1 MRSPGKVAAKIRS
14 YQALT
19 TRRAGNRQR
28 SRTFGNKLSVEHEE
42 WNPAEVIG
50 MEMCEQTRSIAARSM
65 WSRCHADQRGCAA
78 IDQEPG
84 VFGCHMETRVEPTAR
99 AEGIAGAHERE
110 LHAAPPVTLGRR
122 YIEAWAGGR
131 NTSLSFR

>member
-1 MRSPGKVAAKIRS
+1 
-14 YQALT
+14 
-19 TRRAGNRQR
+19 
-28 SRTFGNKLSVEHEE
+28 
-42 WNPAEVIG
+42 
-50 MEMCEQTRSIAARSM
+50 MEMCEQDEIDRGAVDVEPL
-65 WSRCHADQRGCAA
+65 HADQRGCAA